1 MEKLLD
7 KEPIKR
13 VRELIA
19 KFDPALK
26 ILVLDR
32 SARTAREAAD
42 SLKCEVGSIV
52 KTLLLRVDHLFL
64 ICLVAGDKK
73 CSINKLKKILK
84 KKDICMANAD
94 EVKKYWFFNWWS
106 CASSPHR
113 KIKNFY

>member
-13 VRELIA
+13 VREFLA

-32 SARTAREAAD
+32 PARTAKEAAD

-52 KTLLLRVDHLFL
+52 KTLLLRMDHLFL

-73 CSINKLKKILK
+73 CSINKSNNKCSKRLVSKI
-84 KKDICMANAD
+84 I
-94 EVKKYWFFNWWS
+94 
-106 CASSPHR
+106 HR
-113 KIKNFY
+113 PGKNSLFTIFSYQLNTPI